1 MTLTNRFSGLSKI
14 CWAQKISLHLVA
26 YGSTYYS
33 DFTFEHVKNGTSI
46 CALAHERYAPSFQS
60 QSVSAFLSGPFYSA
74 GDAVDSYLKDDA
86 LYEVQH
92 ETSRS
97 GAGERKDCVT

>member
-14 CWAQKISLHLVA
+14 CWAQKNIAVHLVA

-46 CALAHERYAPSFQS
+46 YARAHERYTPSFQS
-60 QSVSAFLSGPFYSA
+60 QSVGHPLRPI
-74 GDAVDSYLKDDA
+74 L
-86 LYEVQH
+86 Q
-92 ETSRS
+92 RS
-97 GAGERKDCVT
+97 